1 MKIAPTMQLEL
12 HFHPPFPLLC
22 CLALNCCLA
31 GATGFRSPDPY
42 LRREGVISPNDDAG
56 CYTAII
62 IIIILATTTTPTPYR
77 HPSFHP
83 HPPLGA
89 YNKRQNLF
97 TFITIIPCSF
107 FANDDDRTP
116 PWISCTLVD
125 VVAAAPDD
133 DATVAAFLP
142 AAGCSRKEV
151 ESWKKNPPLLLLL
164 LLFHNIICP
173 LWQVKSISLLD

>member
-1 MKIAPTMQLEL
+1 MSQQIHPGHNFPPASATKLSLADCGRECAAALTAWVFMKIAATMQLEL

-22 CLALNCCLA
+22 CPALNCCLA

-116 PWISCTLVD
+116 PWICCTLVD

-133 DATVAAFLP
+133 DATVAAF
-142 AAGCSRKEV
+142 AGCWV
-151 ESWKKNPPLLLLL
+151 
-164 LLFHNIICP
+164 
-173 LWQVKSISLLD
+173 Q

>member
-1 MKIAPTMQLEL
+1 MCCCSDSVGKFMKIAPTMQLEL

-22 CLALNCCLA
+22 GLALNCCLA

-116 PWISCTLVD
+116 PWICCTLVD

-133 DATVAAFLP
+133 DATVAAI
-142 AAGCSRKEV
+142 AGCWV
-151 ESWKKNPPLLLLL
+151 
-164 LLFHNIICP
+164 
-173 LWQVKSISLLD
+173 Q